1 MVEDLIYWKRKKR
14 TFQAGQ
20 EAAQNETE
28 RKKDRGGRAGAG
40 AGCRRDGGLQDQAD
54 ASHKERMACE
64 AYTISFPE
72 EVHGDKT
79 LAETI
84 LSLCAAQEETEYGTV
99 YDGAALQPY
108 LYQCSEVTEVVS
120 SMDRPMHLNV
130 SYKTQDDIEVSLE
143 IDYDVIVLRSVY
155 YPDEDAYA
163 LEQMGKAVWM
173 THFRYGS

>member
-1 MVEDLIYWKRKKR
+1 M
-14 TFQAGQ
+14 
-20 EAAQNETE
+20 AQNETE

-40 AGCRRDGGLQDQAD
+40 AGCRRDGGLQDQPD
-54 ASHKERMACE
+54 ASHDGQG
-64 AYTISFPE
+64 T
-72 EVHGDKT
+72 HGLRGLHHFVPGGSPRDKT

-84 LSLCAAQEETEYGTV
+84 LSLCTAQEETEYGTV

-130 SYKTQDDIEVSLE
+130 RYKTQDDIEASLE

-163 LEQMGKAVWM
+163 LEQMGEATWT
-173 THFRYGS
+173 THFRYGK

>member
-28 RKKDRGGRAGAG
+28 RKKDRGGRAGTG
-40 AGCRRDGGLQDQAD
+40 AGCRRDGGLQDQPD
-54 ASHKERMACE
+54 ASHDGQG
-64 AYTISFPE
+64 T
-72 EVHGDKT
+72 HG
-79 LAETI
+79 
-84 LSLCAAQEETEYGTV
+84 LSLCTAQEETEYGTV

-130 SYKTQDDIEVSLE
+130 RYKTQDDIEASLE

-155 YPDEDAYA
+155 YPEEDAYA
-163 LEQMGKAVWM
+163 LEQMGEATWT

>member
-1 MVEDLIYWKRKKR
+1 MKQSGRRIAAVVLALVL
-14 TFQAGQ
+14 AG
-20 EAAQNETE
+20 
-28 RKKDRGGRAGAG
+28 
-40 AGCRRDGGLQDQAD
+40 RRDGGCRHQPD
-54 ASHKERMACE
+54 ASHDGQGTLGLRGLHLRSREDVR
-64 AYTISFPE
+64 
-72 EVHGDKT
+72 GDKT

-84 LSLCAAQEETEYGTV
+84 LSLCTAQEETEYGTV
-99 YDGAALQPY
+99 YDGVALQPY

-143 IDYDVIVLRSVY
+143 IDYDAIVLRSVY
-155 YPDEDAYA
+155 YPEEDAYA

>member
-1 MVEDLIYWKRKKR
+1 MTD
-14 TFQAGQ
+14 
-20 EAAQNETE
+20 
-28 RKKDRGGRAGAG
+28 
-40 AGCRRDGGLQDQAD
+40 
-54 ASHKERMACE
+54 KERTACE

-72 EVHGDKT
+72 EVLGDKT

-84 LSLCAAQEETEYGTV
+84 LSLCMAQEETEYGTV
-99 YDGAALQPY
+99 YDGVALQPY

-155 YPDEDAYA
+155 YPEEDAYA

>member
-1 MVEDLIYWKRKKR
+1 MKQSGRRIAAVVLALVLAA
-14 TFQAGQ
+14 AGM
-20 EAAQNETE
+20 
-28 RKKDRGGRAGAG
+28 
-40 AGCRRDGGLQDQAD
+40 AGCRISRTRAMTD
-54 ASHKERMACE
+54 KERTACE

-72 EVHGDKT
+72 DVRGDKT

-84 LSLCAAQEETEYGTV
+84 LSLCTAQEETEYGTV
-99 YDGAALQPY
+99 YDGVALQPY
-108 LYQCSEVTEVVS
+108 LYQCSEGTEVVS

-130 SYKTQDDIEVSLE
+130 SYKTQDDIEAGKHSLRIVDIEASLE

-155 YPDEDAYA
+155 YPEEDAYA

>member
-1 MVEDLIYWKRKKR
+1 MAESMSEQIFSIACALSK
-14 TFQAGQ
+14 
-20 EAAQNETE
+20 
-28 RKKDRGGRAGAG
+28 
-40 AGCRRDGGLQDQAD
+40 AD
-54 ASHKERMACE
+54 ESEKSMLRMIC
-64 AYTISFPE
+64 T
-72 EVHGDKT
+72 
-79 LAETI
+79 
-84 LSLCAAQEETEYGTV
+84 AQEETEHGTV

-130 SYKTQDDIEVSLE
+130 SYKTQDDIEASLE

-155 YPDEDAYA
+155 YPEEDAYA

>member
-1 MVEDLIYWKRKKR
+1 M
-14 TFQAGQ
+14 
-20 EAAQNETE
+20 
-28 RKKDRGGRAGAG
+28 
-40 AGCRRDGGLQDQAD
+40 
-54 ASHKERMACE
+54 
-64 AYTISFPE
+64 
-72 EVHGDKT
+72 
-79 LAETI
+79 
-84 LSLCAAQEETEYGTV
+84 
-99 YDGAALQPY
+99 ALQPY

-155 YPDEDAYA
+155 YPEEDAYA

>member
-1 MVEDLIYWKRKKR
+1 MCLR
-14 TFQAGQ
+14 
-20 EAAQNETE
+20 
-28 RKKDRGGRAGAG
+28 DR
-40 AGCRRDGGLQDQAD
+40 
-54 ASHKERMACE
+54 
-64 AYTISFPE
+64 
-72 EVHGDKT
+72 
-79 LAETI
+79 
-84 LSLCAAQEETEYGTV
+84 LCTAQEETEHGTV
-99 YDGAALQPY
+99 YDGTALQPY

-155 YPDEDAYA
+155 YPEEDAYA

>member
-1 MVEDLIYWKRKKR
+1 MKQSGRRIAAVVLALVLAA
-14 TFQAGQ
+14 AGM
-20 EAAQNETE
+20 
-28 RKKDRGGRAGAG
+28 
-40 AGCRRDGGLQDQAD
+40 AGCRISRTRAMTD
-54 ASHKERMACE
+54 KERTA
-64 AYTISFPE
+64 
-72 EVHGDKT
+72 

-84 LSLCAAQEETEYGTV
+84 LSLCTAQEETEYGTV
-99 YDGAALQPY
+99 YDGVALQPY

-130 SYKTQDDIEVSLE
+130 RYKTQDDIEASLE

-155 YPDEDAYA
+155 YPEEDAYA